1 MAKDNRMNMNP
12 MNRQLISVVVPVFN
26 EAGNIRKIYAELSRV
41 FDTLPYDYEII
52 FVDDG
57 SRDNSLELVQEI
69 ASGQSNVFF
78 IELSRNFGHQHA
90 LKAGLDVARGHG
102 VISMDCD
109 MQHPPEVIPQL
120 VNLWEKGYDVVY
132 TVREEDPGL
141 SWFKRKSSSY
151 FYKLLNKLSG
161 IELEKGAADF
171 RLMDRSMV
179 DVFIRF
185 GESDLFIRGLV
196 KWMGF
201 KQTSVRYFP
210 NGRYSGKSKYSF
222 MRMVALAFKG
232 ITSFSTKPLVIT
244 AYLGIIFFLIS
255 LIYLPYALI
264 SYFTGHAVSG
274 WTSII
279 MTVIFFGGLQLLMLG
294 IIGLYLGRIVM
305 QGKGRPQYVI
315 RTTNHPAV
323 VKTTYA

>member
-1 MAKDNRMNMNP
+1 MAKSNLMIRID
-12 MNRQLISVVVPVFN
+12 RQLLSVVIPVFN
-26 EAGNIRKIYAELSRV
+26 ESGNIRKVHTELLHV
-41 FDTLPYDYEII
+41 LGALPYDHEII

-57 SRDNSLELVQEI
+57 SRDNSLQIIQEI
-69 ASGQSNVFF
+69 AADQSNVFF

-90 LKAGLDVARGHG
+90 LKAGLDVARGHC

-109 MQHPPEVIPQL
+109 MQHPPDIIPQL
-120 VNLWEKGYDVVY
+120 VSKWEQGSDVVY
-132 TVREEDPGL
+132 TVREDDPGL
-141 SWFKRKSSSY
+141 SWFKRTSSSY
-151 FYKLLNKLSG
+151 FYKLMNKLSG
-161 IELEKGAADF
+161 IDLEKGAADF
-171 RLMDRSMV
+171 RLMDRSAV

-201 KQTSVRYFP
+201 KQSSVRYFP
-210 NGRYSGKSKYSF
+210 NARYSGKSKYSL
-222 MRMVALAFKG
+222 MRMMALAFKG

-244 AYLGIIFFLIS
+244 AYLGIFFFLIS

-264 SYFTGHAVSG
+264 SYFTGRAVSG
-274 WTSII
+274 WTSLI

-294 IIGLYLGRIVM
+294 IIGLYLGRIVV

-315 RTTNHPAV
+315 RRTNHPAA

>member
-1 MAKDNRMNMNP
+1 MEKHGMVMNQ

-26 EAGNIRKIYAELSRV
+26 EAGNICKIYTELLRV

-52 FVDDG
+52 FIDDG
-57 SRDNSLELVQEI
+57 SRDNSLELIQEI
-69 ASGQSNVFF
+69 AAGQSNVFF

-90 LKAGLDVARGHG
+90 LKAGLDIARGHG
-102 VISMDCD
+102 VISMDGD
-109 MQHPPEVIPQL
+109 MQHPPEIIPQL
-120 VNLWEKGYDVVY
+120 VALWEKGYDVVY
-132 TVREEDPGL
+132 TVREEDAGL

-161 IELEKGAADF
+161 IELEKGVADF

-185 GESDLFIRGLV
+185 GENDLFIRGLV

-201 KQTSVRYFP
+201 KQASVRYVP
-210 NGRYSGKSKYSF
+210 HGRYSGKSKYSL

-232 ITSFSTKPLVIT
+232 ITSFSTKPLVVT
-244 AYLGIIFFLIS
+244 AYLGVLFFLIS
-255 LIYLPYALI
+255 LIYFPYALI
-264 SYFTGHAVSG
+264 SYFTGQAVSG

-279 MTVIFFGGLQLLMLG
+279 MTVIFFGGLHLLMLG
-294 IIGLYLGRIVM
+294 IIGLYLGRMVV

-315 RTTNHPAV
+315 RTTNYPAI
-323 VKTTYA
+323 VKATYA